1 MDLYFN
7 LQNSHISPA
16 KTQRAIL
23 NNRKLIEQAQQ
34 GEIWNDHWLGWFSV
48 SGAAPEKAVA
58 AIQEEVKRVWQKTTT
73 MIVIGI
79 GGSNRGAKAAIKALC
94 RKIHSPTRIVW
105 AGDSLSSAVLKDVIE
120 IVRNDSVMLTVI
132 AKDFKTLE
140 PGIAFRMLRQEL
152 ITKYGT
158 TYASR
163 IVVIGSYGKGQLYEI
178 AQAHGYRF
186 LEFPESI
193 GGRFSVLSNVGLFP
207 MAVAGVDITRLL
219 QGAAAMEMELKKT
232 DVAQNPAVQ
241 YAMNRNILFSKG
253 FGIESLVVF
262 EPDLV
267 PFAKWWT
274 QLFAETE
281 GKTSNAVFP
290 TYFTYSED
298 LHAVGQYV
306 QQGRRCITETFL
318 GVFHKNPELMIEPS
332 INLVDGFSYLDRT
345 RFDELNQAV
354 YAAALKAH
362 AEDGVPCQ
370 EIRVNGIEEET
381 LGELFY
387 FFMFACYVSAS
398 LIKVNPFTQDGVE
411 NYKKAM
417 QELLR
422 SGQQKTSE
430 DACQ

>member
-1 MDLYFN
+1 MDLYFHF
-7 LQNSHISPA
+7 QNSPITPEE
-16 KTQRAIL
+16 TQKVIL
-23 NNRKLIEQAQQ
+23 KNRKLIEQVQQ
-34 GEIWNDHWLGWFSV
+34 GAIWNDHWLGWFSV
-48 SGAAPEKAVA
+48 SGAASEKAVA
-58 AIQEEVKRVWQKTTT
+58 AIQEEAKRVRQKATT

-79 GGSNRGAKAAIKALC
+79 GGSNRGARATIEALH

-105 AGDSLSSAVLKDVIE
+105 AGDSLSSAALKDVIN

-140 PGIAFRMLRQEL
+140 PGITFRMLRQEL
-152 ITKYGT
+152 IAKYGKN
-158 TYASR
+158 YASH
-163 IVVIGSYGKGQLYEI
+163 IIVIGSYGEGQLYEI
-178 AQAHGYRF
+178 AQAQGYRF

-207 MAVAGVDITRLL
+207 MAVAGVDIIRLL
-219 QGAAAMEMELKKT
+219 QGAAAMEMKLKKT
-232 DVAQNPAVQ
+232 DVAENPAVQ
-241 YAMNRNILFSKG
+241 YAINRNILFSKG
-253 FGIESLVVF
+253 FGIESLVLF

-267 PFAKWWT
+267 FFAKWWT

-281 GKTSNAVFP
+281 GKTSNAIFP

-306 QQGRRCITETFL
+306 QQGRRCIVETFL
-318 GVFHKNPELMIEPS
+318 GAFHKNPELMIEPS
-332 INLVDGFSYLDRT
+332 MNLADGFSYLDGRS
-345 RFDELNQAV
+345 FDELNQAV
-354 YAAALKAH
+354 YEAALSAH

-398 LIKVNPFTQDGVE
+398 LINVNPFTQDGVE

-417 QELLR
+417 QKLLKNR
-422 SGQQKTSE
+422 QQNISKETS
-430 DACQ
+430 Q